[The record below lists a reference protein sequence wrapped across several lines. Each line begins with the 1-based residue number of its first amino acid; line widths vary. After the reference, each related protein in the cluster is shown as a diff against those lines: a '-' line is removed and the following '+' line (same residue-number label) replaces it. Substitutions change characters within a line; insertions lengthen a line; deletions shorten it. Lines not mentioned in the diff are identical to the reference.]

1 MHFNLVDA
9 VLERTATSIL
19 TIKQVSLA
27 EEYLQDH
34 FAGFPVLPGVLMLES
49 MVQAARELVDASDVE
64 AKRPARRLVLGT
76 VRALKYGTF
85 VRPGYSIRVS
95 VALHK
100 CEIDALAIEFKG
112 EATLIGPGGA
122 AVLDAAGEPA
132 VAVAGRFVLRALRV
146 ESGAVST

>member
-1 MHFNLVDA
+1 VDS
-9 VLERTATSIL
+9 VLERTPASIT

-34 FAGFPVLPGVLMLES
+34 FASFPVLPGVLMLES
-49 MVQAARELVDASDVE
+49 MVQAARALVDASDRE
-64 AKRPARRLVLGT
+64 AGRPARRLVLGG

-100 CEIDALAIEFKG
+100 SAIDAESIEFKG
-112 EATLIGPGGA
+112 EATLIGPGGTP
-122 AVLDAAGEPA
+122 VLGSAGEPA
-132 VAVAGRFVLRALRV
+132 VAVAGRFMLRPMRMEAVV
-146 ESGAVST
+146 EAASA